1 MRLSSNSA
9 DYFSFQQYI
18 SGLKSS
24 IFLRLLSC
32 VFLYLKIEFQFRL
45 PRWLLIDSW
54 MGFHP
59 FLQQDAGCHNVTISA
74 ILGFLKISFIFI
86 ILICS
91 LSEYLSQLYMQSW
104 SQVQQKNCQKI
115 SGPPSKTLLLSHVHF
130 PKVLLLTPH
139 PFPQIGKYTSY
150 ELRHIMANV
159 LSDYNWWQLIWS
171 RRRNSAPAFWI
182 KAHLDTWTWA
192 PGPGPGHSPGSV
204 FQKPQDSVHHF
215 HQNLCKK
222 KILILLLTAT
232 LALSPVF
239 EKPQHHHCV
248 SHIRTFPSEYNYQI
262 QIKGRDYL
270 GIFGSFQFPKTFLY

>member
-1 MRLSSNSA
+1 
-9 DYFSFQQYI
+9 
-18 SGLKSS
+18 
-24 IFLRLLSC
+24 
-32 VFLYLKIEFQFRL
+32 
-45 PRWLLIDSW
+45 
-54 MGFHP
+54 MGFLP

-104 SQVQQKNCQKI
+104 SQAQQKNCQKI
-115 SGPPSKTLLLSHVHF
+115 SGPLSKTLLLSHVHF

-139 PFPQIGKYTSY
+139 PFPQIGKYISY

-192 PGPGPGHSPGSV
+192 W
-204 FQKPQDSVHHF
+204 
-215 HQNLCKK
+215 
-222 KILILLLTAT
+222 
-232 LALSPVF
+232 ALSWI
-239 EKPQHHHCV
+239 
-248 SHIRTFPSEYNYQI
+248 S
-262 QIKGRDYL
+262 L
-270 GIFGSFQFPKTFLY
+270 PKTPGQCSPFSPEFVQKEDINININSHLGPHPSLRNTSTPSLRFPHPYIPIRI